1 MPSPSRLDI
10 LIHCPGSHGTIA
22 DQIHRQACA
31 FHELG
36 LRIAVVCS
44 PNFSR
49 TRAADYPVIACLL
62 EGATGGT
69 SNIMSRKVAKATQ
82 TFFNQI
88 RFGWEVLRNKPT
100 IVLSGSHVTAQSAL
114 WIWPH
119 LLASIFRKTIYTT
132 NLHFS
137 TREHNIGPKWWQK
150 LNAALSFRPFRI
162 GIAHKRFPHPSP
174 IPARLQTVEVPLG
187 PERFANVREN
197 PKHIRKRWKVGRGKK
212 VFLSF
217 GPIRN
222 HKNIDLAIRA
232 LVENPEAHLVII
244 GTVPTH
250 KDRPVKYYQM
260 LADDL
265 GVSKRVFIS
274 EEFVP
279 DEKRLSY
286 FQAADFI
293 MLTYSSAYH
302 SQSATLPT
310 AVAARRMVLG
320 SSGSSPMRDL
330 VRQFG
335 VGVYVDP
342 DSSEAVAN
350 AMATLIHAKFPQ
362 PDWVGFEEFVTW
374 ETNVTR
380 ILQAVSDY
388 IAGNPLPG
396 RLFEGCEDEAV
407 PAVELLR
414 AEDFAPPT
422 KTRKPFKAR
431 APRAQKPEPKRAPEP
446 EEEVQPEPA
455 AIAKPAVRRG
465 RPPKSAKPPKSVAEK
480 PKKRR
485 GRPPKASKIPTVE
498 VPAPLEPAAPKPAIT
513 VAQGVPPLK
522 KRISFPSAQP
532 PAPASEPPVAETEP
546 VAPPPALVSEPAPIA
561 PPAAPVAPPAPATP
575 AEPAPQPSGG
585 LLSRAFDSSRFRTT
599 RPLPVFVSTS
609 SIFASPSK
617 PAAAEPA
624 QNGHSSG
631 TNGNN
636 APAGPRPRR
645 GRKKALAA

>member
-1 MPSPSRLDI
+1 
-10 LIHCPGSHGTIA
+10 
-22 DQIHRQACA
+22 
-31 FHELG
+31 
-36 LRIAVVCS
+36 
-44 PNFSR
+44 
-49 TRAADYPVIACLL
+49 
-62 EGATGGT
+62 
-69 SNIMSRKVAKATQ
+69 
-82 TFFNQI
+82 
-88 RFGWEVLRNKPT
+88 
-100 IVLSGSHVTAQSAL
+100 
-114 WIWPH
+114 
-119 LLASIFRKTIYTT
+119 
-132 NLHFS
+132 
-137 TREHNIGPKWWQK
+137 
-150 LNAALSFRPFRI
+150 
-162 GIAHKRFPHPSP
+162 
-174 IPARLQTVEVPLG
+174 
-187 PERFANVREN
+187 
-197 PKHIRKRWKVGRGKK
+197 
-212 VFLSF
+212 
-217 GPIRN
+217 
-222 HKNIDLAIRA
+222 
-232 LVENPEAHLVII
+232 
-244 GTVPTH
+244 
-250 KDRPVKYYQM
+250 M

-455 AIAKPAVRRG
+455 AIAKPAARRG
-465 RPPKSAKPPKSVAEK
+465 RPPKSAKPPKPVSEK

-485 GRPPKASKIPTVE
+485 GRPPQARPAGGSAGSAGRSGPAKNRRRPPAHPPITLSRGAVRAHPGNPMISRAIACLVTVAFALSAGEGRAIEMFTFFGDGSRIGLPSLE
-498 VPAPLEPAAPKPAIT
+498 VPVEAYPGIPLRSDRIRMQRGRFTRWREAPRQQVAQPIPEPRQPAEKPA
-513 VAQGVPPLK
+513 GGE
-522 KRISFPSAQP
+522 RIRPM
-532 PAPASEPPVAETEP
+532 EAESKEWP
-546 VAPPPALVSEPAPIA
+546 VAPMPPE
-561 PPAAPVAPPAPATP
+561 
-575 AEPAPQPSGG
+575 
-585 LLSRAFDSSRFRTT
+585 
-599 RPLPVFVSTS
+599 
-609 SIFASPSK
+609 
-617 PAAAEPA
+617 
-624 QNGHSSG
+624 
-631 TNGNN
+631 
-636 APAGPRPRR
+636 
-645 GRKKALAA
+645 